1 MLLTLKRFGFNDSF
15 VNWVKTMYT
24 DIQTCVI
31 NYNANGISDLE
42 LKNNVV
48 SSAN

>member
-24 DIQTCVI
+24 DI
-31 NYNANGISDLE
+31 
-42 LKNNVV
+42 
-48 SSAN
+48 